1 MHLGRS
7 WHRDASNCTRRLRL
21 LSRKGVLFVEVGC
34 AREIERDLLWKRI
47 RSGVA
52 AARVRRV
59 DVLVPTNML
68 EPNAAPRN
76 GGVVVL
82 DLTTFTT
89 NPISEY
95 LTPMGSL

>member
-1 MHLGRS
+1 MSQGKLIGS
-7 WHRDASNCTRRLRL
+7 VMAALA
-21 LSRKGVLFVEVGC
+21 KF
-34 AREIERDLLWKRI
+34 ERDLLRKRI

-59 DVLVPTNML
+59 DVLVPANML
-68 EPNAAPRN
+68 GPNAAPRN
-76 GGVVVL
+76 DGVAVL